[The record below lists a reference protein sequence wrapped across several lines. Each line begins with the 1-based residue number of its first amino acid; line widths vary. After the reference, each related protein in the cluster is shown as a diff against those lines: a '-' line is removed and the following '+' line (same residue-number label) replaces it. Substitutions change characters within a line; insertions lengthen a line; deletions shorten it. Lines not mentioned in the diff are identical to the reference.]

1 MGGNGKVYLCKD
13 AHNEKF
19 AIKIMNLGEEC
30 FEALG
35 NFYSKLTQLNHPGI
49 V

>member
-19 AIKIMNLGEEC
+19 AIKIMNFGEDC